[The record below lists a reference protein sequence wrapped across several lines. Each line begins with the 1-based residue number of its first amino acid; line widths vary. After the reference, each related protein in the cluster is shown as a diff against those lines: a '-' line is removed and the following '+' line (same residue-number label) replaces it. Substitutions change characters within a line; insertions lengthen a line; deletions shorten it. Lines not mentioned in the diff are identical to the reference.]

1 MSKYNEEETYI
12 AYLTRHENNK
22 NNKNLQQNQQ
32 EYSTANKN
40 QTIATNEPSKL
51 DYLITK
57 IEYLTAKIDSIHT
70 HLGLDVGL
78 D

>member
-22 NNKNLQQNQQ
+22 NNKNQQQKQQ

-70 HLGLDVGL
+70 HLGLD
-78 D
+78 